1 MDLVKS
7 ENKKLIADV
16 RTLIES
22 AQQHAAI
29 TVNAQMTIL
38 YWNIGKRIKKEILK
52 SERAEYGKNLINL
65 VAQQLSAEFG
75 KGFTRFSLSRMI
87 SFYECFSDS
96 QIVATVSQQLTW
108 SHIVEL
114 LPLKTLEKCQF
125 YAYMAI
131 ESGWSVRDLRHN
143 IHRMTYERTI
153 ANQGQNN
160 INLLEC
166 TLSKQIIQPNLV
178 LKDPYV
184 LEFLGLP
191 EKHYENEL
199 EEAILK
205 EIEKFILEL
214 GTGFSFV
221 ARQKRITIDNDHF
234 YLDLLFYNRKLKRTV
249 AIELKAGKFKPE
261 YKGQMELYLGYLKNY
276 EMFEG
281 EFSPIGIIL
290 CTEKSSHQIELL
302 NMNESGIHVAEYW
315 TELPPK
321 EVFERKVQEIV
332 LHAKESLT
340 KLNYEDQQSPF
351 DNDKIEE

>member
-1 MDLVKS
+1 MDLVKL
-7 ENKKLIADV
+7 ENEI
-16 RTLIES
+16 LIEDIRNLVES
-22 AQQHAAI
+22 AKGRIAV
-29 TVNAQMTIL
+29 TVNSQMTVL
-38 YWNIGKRIKKEILK
+38 YWNIGKRIKEEILK
-52 SERAEYGKNLINL
+52 SERADYGKNLINL

-75 KGFTRFSLSRMI
+75 KGFTRFSLSRMV

-96 QIVATVSQQLTW
+96 QIVATLSQQLTW

-114 LPLKTLEKCQF
+114 LPLKTQKKWQF

-131 ESGWSVRDLRHN
+131 ESGWSVRDLRSN

-153 ANQGQNN
+153 ANKKESNV
-160 INLLEC
+160 NLLDC
-166 TLSKQIIQPNLV
+166 TISKQIMQPNLV

-184 LEFLGLP
+184 LDFLGLP
-191 EKHYENEL
+191 EKHYESEL

-205 EIEKFILEL
+205 GIEKFILEL

-221 ARQKRITIDNDHF
+221 ARQKRITIDNEHF

-281 EFSPIGIIL
+281 EFPPIGIIL

-332 LHAKESLT
+332 ANAKENIA
-340 KLNYEDQQSPF
+340 KLNYADQASSF
-351 DNDKIEE
+351 DNNNIEE